1 MVRKELEIIMQK
13 SLFTLLLASVLVAC
27 AASESPERPRLPTDE
42 EVAYYNSIA
51 PEEDHIRCVT
61 RTELGSRF
69 PRRSCYRIADL
80 ENTNDLDLLQIDGL
94 LTSPLQPR

>member
-1 MVRKELEIIMQK
+1 MQK
-13 SLFTLLLASVLVAC
+13 LLFTLLFAGVLASC
-27 AASESPERPRLPTDE
+27 AASEREEQPRLPTDA
-42 EVAYYNSIA
+42 EVAYYNSLA

-69 PRRSCYRIADL
+69 PRRSCYRIA
-80 ENTNDLDLLQIDGL
+80 EFEASNALDLIQIDGL